1 MLDLLRENKA
11 VRADA
16 AADRDLLENTGNIAQ
31 ELRQQML
38 QLVRRQ
44 IYIEHYGKLVTAD
57 TADRAAETKGVLQML
72 GELLEDLITDRMAV
86 FVVDVLEIIQITDQK
101 PAGCSGVGLL
111 AAETGV
117 QEQPAAHNAGQEVQ
131 LAGVLTKF
139 HVAVDHQDEDEQ
151 NEVERQHGSQKLH
164 LQVENIPMDILCDIY
179 AVLPEHVVHT
189 AGEVHGREDRHT
201 DMTHDRPIR
210 LILLFSLPLM
220 LGSVFQQLYT
230 IVDTIIIGRGVG
242 MQALASI
249 GAADWINWLVLWGL
263 QGFTQGFAILTAQ
276 EFGAGAY
283 DRLRRVLAMI
293 VKLSCWFGIAVTI
306 ISLLLVRPLL
316 TLLHTDPA
324 VFGGAQ
330 TYLYVQFG
338 GSLIIIAYNMAAAVL
353 RCLGD
358 SRTPLFAIIA
368 ASFANIALDLLFV
381 MGFGWGIFGAS
392 FATVLAQLIAFLLC
406 LRSLRRLP
414 FVQMTKADWKTDPAI
429 LLHLCRLGIPTG
441 LQMSMITLGGMVLQ
455 SVLNGFGVVFVAG
468 YTAANKLY
476 GILESASV
484 AFGYAM
490 TAYMGQNRGA
500 RNAAR
505 IDAGIRAVLV
515 LSAEFTAAIVTAM
528 LLAGKPL
535 LGLFLSTEEAGA
547 ADALAV
553 AYRYLMVL
561 MTFLFALFVLQA
573 YRSSLQGLG
582 EMTVPTLSG
591 FAEML
596 MRMGAA
602 LVLPTFIGQSGVF
615 FAEGAAWVC
624 AAALNLVWYYI
635 RIGKIKR
642 DMLQ

>member
-1 MLDLLRENKA
+1 MR
-11 VRADA
+11 V
-16 AADRDLLENTGNIAQ
+16 
-31 ELRQQML
+31 
-38 QLVRRQ
+38 
-44 IYIEHYGKLVTAD
+44 
-57 TADRAAETKGVLQML
+57 
-72 GELLEDLITDRMAV
+72 
-86 FVVDVLEIIQITDQK
+86 
-101 PAGCSGVGLL
+101 
-111 AAETGV
+111 
-117 QEQPAAHNAGQEVQ
+117 
-131 LAGVLTKF
+131 
-139 HVAVDHQDEDEQ
+139 
-151 NEVERQHGSQKLH
+151 
-164 LQVENIPMDILCDIY
+164 
-179 AVLPEHVVHT
+179 
-189 AGEVHGREDRHT
+189 T
-201 DMTHDRPIR
+201 DMTHGRPIR

-263 QGFTQGFAILTAQ
+263 QGFTQGFAILAAQ

-293 VKLSCWFGIAVTI
+293 IKLSCWFGIAVTI

-316 TLLHTDPA
+316 
-324 VFGGAQ
+324 
-330 TYLYVQFG
+330 
-338 GSLIIIAYNMAAAVL
+338 
-353 RCLGD
+353 
-358 SRTPLFAIIA
+358 AIIA

-381 MGFGWGIFGAS
+381 MGVGWGIFGAS

-414 FVQMTKADWKTDPAI
+414 FVQLTKADWKTDPAI

-500 RNAAR
+500 RNDAR

-515 LSAEFTAAIVTAM
+515 LSIGFTAAIVATM

-553 AYRYLMVL
+553 AHRYLMVL
-561 MTFLFALFVLQA
+561 MAFLLALFVLQA

-602 LVLPTFIGQSGVF
+602 LVLPAFIGQSGVF

-624 AAALNLVWYYI
+624 AAALNLVWYYM

-642 DMLQ
+642 ELMQ

>member
-1 MLDLLRENKA
+1 M
-11 VRADA
+11 VR
-16 AADRDLLENTGNIAQ
+16 
-31 ELRQQML
+31 
-38 QLVRRQ
+38 V
-44 IYIEHYGKLVTAD
+44 
-57 TADRAAETKGVLQML
+57 
-72 GELLEDLITDRMAV
+72 
-86 FVVDVLEIIQITDQK
+86 
-101 PAGCSGVGLL
+101 
-111 AAETGV
+111 
-117 QEQPAAHNAGQEVQ
+117 
-131 LAGVLTKF
+131 
-139 HVAVDHQDEDEQ
+139 
-151 NEVERQHGSQKLH
+151 
-164 LQVENIPMDILCDIY
+164 
-179 AVLPEHVVHT
+179 
-189 AGEVHGREDRHT
+189 T
-201 DMTHDRPIR
+201 DMTHGRPIR

-263 QGFTQGFAILTAQ
+263 QGFTQGFAILAAQ

-306 ISLLLVRPLL
+306 TSLLLVRPLL

-406 LRSLRRLP
+406 LRSLWRLP
-414 FVQMTKADWKTDPAI
+414 FVQLTKADWKTDPAI

-490 TAYMGQNRGA
+490 TATWGRT
-500 RNAAR
+500 
-505 IDAGIRAVLV
+505 LV
-515 LSAEFTAAIVTAM
+515 HETRH
-528 LLAGKPL
+528 
-535 LGLFLSTEEAGA
+535 
-547 ADALAV
+547 ALMQAFG
-553 AYRYLMVL
+553 RYWCCPPN
-561 MTFLFALFVLQA
+561 LQPP
-573 YRSSLQGLG
+573 S
-582 EMTVPTLSG
+582 
-591 FAEML
+591 
-596 MRMGAA
+596 
-602 LVLPTFIGQSGVF
+602 
-615 FAEGAAWVC
+615 
-624 AAALNLVWYYI
+624 
-635 RIGKIKR
+635 
-642 DMLQ
+642 

>member
-1 MLDLLRENKA
+1 M
-11 VRADA
+11 VR
-16 AADRDLLENTGNIAQ
+16 
-31 ELRQQML
+31 
-38 QLVRRQ
+38 V
-44 IYIEHYGKLVTAD
+44 
-57 TADRAAETKGVLQML
+57 
-72 GELLEDLITDRMAV
+72 
-86 FVVDVLEIIQITDQK
+86 
-101 PAGCSGVGLL
+101 
-111 AAETGV
+111 
-117 QEQPAAHNAGQEVQ
+117 
-131 LAGVLTKF
+131 
-139 HVAVDHQDEDEQ
+139 
-151 NEVERQHGSQKLH
+151 
-164 LQVENIPMDILCDIY
+164 
-179 AVLPEHVVHT
+179 
-189 AGEVHGREDRHT
+189 T
-201 DMTHDRPIR
+201 DMTHGRPIR

-263 QGFTQGFAILTAQ
+263 QGFTQGFAILAAQ

-358 SRTPLFAIIA
+358 SRTPLLAILA

-414 FVQMTKADWKTDPAI
+414 FVQLTKADWKTDPAI

-505 IDAGIRAVLV
+505 IDAGIRAVLA
-515 LSAEFTAAIVTAM
+515 LSAGFTAAIVTAM

-553 AYRYLMVL
+553 AYQYLMVL
-561 MTFLFALFVLQA
+561 MAFLLALFVLQA

-624 AAALNLVWYYI
+624 AAALNLVWYYM

-642 DMLQ
+642 DMLK

>member
-1 MLDLLRENKA
+1 
-11 VRADA
+11 
-16 AADRDLLENTGNIAQ
+16 
-31 ELRQQML
+31 
-38 QLVRRQ
+38 
-44 IYIEHYGKLVTAD
+44 
-57 TADRAAETKGVLQML
+57 
-72 GELLEDLITDRMAV
+72 MARV
-86 FVVDVLEIIQITDQK
+86 
-101 PAGCSGVGLL
+101 
-111 AAETGV
+111 
-117 QEQPAAHNAGQEVQ
+117 
-131 LAGVLTKF
+131 
-139 HVAVDHQDEDEQ
+139 
-151 NEVERQHGSQKLH
+151 
-164 LQVENIPMDILCDIY
+164 
-179 AVLPEHVVHT
+179 
-189 AGEVHGREDRHT
+189 T
-201 DMTHDRPIR
+201 DMTHGRPIR

-263 QGFTQGFAILTAQ
+263 QGFTQGFAILAAQ

-293 VKLSCWFGIAVTI
+293 IKLSCWFGIAVTI

-316 TLLHTDPA
+316 
-324 VFGGAQ
+324 
-330 TYLYVQFG
+330 
-338 GSLIIIAYNMAAAVL
+338 
-353 RCLGD
+353 
-358 SRTPLFAIIA
+358 AIIA

-414 FVQMTKADWKTDPAI
+414 FVQLAKADWKTDPAI

-515 LSAEFTAAIVTAM
+515 LSIGFTAAIVATM

-553 AYRYLMVL
+553 AHRYLMVL
-561 MTFLFALFVLQA
+561 MAFLLALFVLQA
-573 YRSSLQGLG
+573 YRSSMQGLG

-602 LVLPTFIGQSGVF
+602 LVLPVFIGKSGVF

-642 DMLQ
+642 DMLK

>member
-1 MLDLLRENKA
+1 
-11 VRADA
+11 
-16 AADRDLLENTGNIAQ
+16 
-31 ELRQQML
+31 
-38 QLVRRQ
+38 
-44 IYIEHYGKLVTAD
+44 
-57 TADRAAETKGVLQML
+57 
-72 GELLEDLITDRMAV
+72 MARV
-86 FVVDVLEIIQITDQK
+86 
-101 PAGCSGVGLL
+101 
-111 AAETGV
+111 
-117 QEQPAAHNAGQEVQ
+117 
-131 LAGVLTKF
+131 
-139 HVAVDHQDEDEQ
+139 
-151 NEVERQHGSQKLH
+151 
-164 LQVENIPMDILCDIY
+164 
-179 AVLPEHVVHT
+179 
-189 AGEVHGREDRHT
+189 T
-201 DMTHDRPIR
+201 DMTHGRPIR

-263 QGFTQGFAILTAQ
+263 QGFTQGFAILAAQ

-316 TLLHTDPA
+316 
-324 VFGGAQ
+324 
-330 TYLYVQFG
+330 
-338 GSLIIIAYNMAAAVL
+338 
-353 RCLGD
+353 
-358 SRTPLFAIIA
+358 AIIA
-368 ASFANIALDLLFV
+368 ASFVNIALDLLFV

-414 FVQMTKADWKTDPAI
+414 FVQLTKADWKTDPAI

-505 IDAGIRAVLV
+505 IDAGIRAVLA
-515 LSAEFTAAIVTAM
+515 LSAGFTAAIVTAM

-553 AYRYLMVL
+553 AYQYLMVL
-561 MTFLFALFVLQA
+561 MAFLFALFMLQA

-602 LVLPTFIGQSGVF
+602 LVLPAFIGQSGVF

-642 DMLQ
+642 DMLK

>member
-1 MLDLLRENKA
+1 M
-11 VRADA
+11 VR
-16 AADRDLLENTGNIAQ
+16 
-31 ELRQQML
+31 
-38 QLVRRQ
+38 V
-44 IYIEHYGKLVTAD
+44 
-57 TADRAAETKGVLQML
+57 
-72 GELLEDLITDRMAV
+72 
-86 FVVDVLEIIQITDQK
+86 
-101 PAGCSGVGLL
+101 
-111 AAETGV
+111 
-117 QEQPAAHNAGQEVQ
+117 
-131 LAGVLTKF
+131 
-139 HVAVDHQDEDEQ
+139 
-151 NEVERQHGSQKLH
+151 
-164 LQVENIPMDILCDIY
+164 
-179 AVLPEHVVHT
+179 
-189 AGEVHGREDRHT
+189 T
-201 DMTHDRPIR
+201 DMTHGRPIR

-263 QGFTQGFAILTAQ
+263 QGFTQGFAILAAQ
-276 EFGAGAY
+276 EFGASAY

-414 FVQMTKADWKTDPAI
+414 FVQLTKADWKTDPAI

-528 LLAGKPL
+528 LRCGQTAAGTVSFDRGGGRGRCAGGGLSVSHGADGVFVCTVHAAGVPL
-535 LGLFLSTEEAGA
+535 LTAGA
-547 ADALAV
+547 GRDDCADAFWLCGNAHAHGRGARAADLHRAERRILCGRRSMGV
-553 AYRYLMVL
+553 RGSAQSGMVL
-561 MTFLFALFVLQA
+561 YADWENQAGYAAIAKRQRELSFCLQSCLSVC
-573 YRSSLQGLG
+573 SSKHKKVKKSL
-582 EMTVPTLSG
+582 
-591 FAEML
+591 
-596 MRMGAA
+596 
-602 LVLPTFIGQSGVF
+602 
-615 FAEGAAWVC
+615 
-624 AAALNLVWYYI
+624 
-635 RIGKIKR
+635 K
-642 DMLQ
+642 

>member
-1 MLDLLRENKA
+1 
-11 VRADA
+11 
-16 AADRDLLENTGNIAQ
+16 
-31 ELRQQML
+31 
-38 QLVRRQ
+38 
-44 IYIEHYGKLVTAD
+44 
-57 TADRAAETKGVLQML
+57 
-72 GELLEDLITDRMAV
+72 MARV
-86 FVVDVLEIIQITDQK
+86 
-101 PAGCSGVGLL
+101 
-111 AAETGV
+111 
-117 QEQPAAHNAGQEVQ
+117 
-131 LAGVLTKF
+131 
-139 HVAVDHQDEDEQ
+139 
-151 NEVERQHGSQKLH
+151 
-164 LQVENIPMDILCDIY
+164 
-179 AVLPEHVVHT
+179 
-189 AGEVHGREDRHT
+189 T
-201 DMTHDRPIR
+201 DMTHGRPIR

-263 QGFTQGFAILTAQ
+263 QGFTQGFAILAAQ

-316 TLLHTDPA
+316 
-324 VFGGAQ
+324 
-330 TYLYVQFG
+330 
-338 GSLIIIAYNMAAAVL
+338 
-353 RCLGD
+353 
-358 SRTPLFAIIA
+358 AIIA

-414 FVQMTKADWKTDPAI
+414 FVQLAKADWKTDPAI

-455 SVLNGFGVVFVAG
+455 SVLNSFGVVFVAG

-500 RNAAR
+500 R

-515 LSAEFTAAIVTAM
+515 LSIGFTAAIVATM

-553 AYRYLMVL
+553 AHRYLMVL
-561 MTFLFALFVLQA
+561 MAFLLALFVLQA

-642 DMLQ
+642 EMMQ

>member
-1 MLDLLRENKA
+1 
-11 VRADA
+11 
-16 AADRDLLENTGNIAQ
+16 
-31 ELRQQML
+31 
-38 QLVRRQ
+38 
-44 IYIEHYGKLVTAD
+44 
-57 TADRAAETKGVLQML
+57 
-72 GELLEDLITDRMAV
+72 
-86 FVVDVLEIIQITDQK
+86 
-101 PAGCSGVGLL
+101 
-111 AAETGV
+111 
-117 QEQPAAHNAGQEVQ
+117 
-131 LAGVLTKF
+131 
-139 HVAVDHQDEDEQ
+139 
-151 NEVERQHGSQKLH
+151 
-164 LQVENIPMDILCDIY
+164 
-179 AVLPEHVVHT
+179 
-189 AGEVHGREDRHT
+189 
-201 DMTHDRPIR
+201 
-210 LILLFSLPLM
+210 
-220 LGSVFQQLYT
+220 
-230 IVDTIIIGRGVG
+230 
-242 MQALASI
+242 
-249 GAADWINWLVLWGL
+249 
-263 QGFTQGFAILTAQ
+263 
-276 EFGAGAY
+276 
-283 DRLRRVLAMI
+283 
-293 VKLSCWFGIAVTI
+293 
-306 ISLLLVRPLL
+306 
-316 TLLHTDPA
+316 
-324 VFGGAQ
+324 
-330 TYLYVQFG
+330 
-338 GSLIIIAYNMAAAVL
+338 MAAAVL

-406 LRSLRRLP
+406 LRSLWRLP
-414 FVQMTKADWKTDPAI
+414 FVQLTKADWKTDPAI

-490 TAYMGQNRGA
+490 TAYMGQNLGA

-528 LLAGKPL
+528 LVAGKPL

-553 AYRYLMVL
+553 AYQYLMVL
-561 MTFLFALFVLQA
+561 MAFLFALFMLQA

-624 AAALNLVWYYI
+624 AAALNLVWYYM

-642 DMLQ
+642 EMLK

>member
-1 MLDLLRENKA
+1 M
-11 VRADA
+11 
-16 AADRDLLENTGNIAQ
+16 
-31 ELRQQML
+31 
-38 QLVRRQ
+38 
-44 IYIEHYGKLVTAD
+44 
-57 TADRAAETKGVLQML
+57 
-72 GELLEDLITDRMAV
+72 
-86 FVVDVLEIIQITDQK
+86 
-101 PAGCSGVGLL
+101 
-111 AAETGV
+111 
-117 QEQPAAHNAGQEVQ
+117 
-131 LAGVLTKF
+131 
-139 HVAVDHQDEDEQ
+139 
-151 NEVERQHGSQKLH
+151 
-164 LQVENIPMDILCDIY
+164 
-179 AVLPEHVVHT
+179 
-189 AGEVHGREDRHT
+189 
-201 DMTHDRPIR
+201 
-210 LILLFSLPLM
+210 
-220 LGSVFQQLYT
+220 
-230 IVDTIIIGRGVG
+230 
-242 MQALASI
+242 
-249 GAADWINWLVLWGL
+249 
-263 QGFTQGFAILTAQ
+263 
-276 EFGAGAY
+276 
-283 DRLRRVLAMI
+283 
-293 VKLSCWFGIAVTI
+293 
-306 ISLLLVRPLL
+306 
-316 TLLHTDPA
+316 
-324 VFGGAQ
+324 
-330 TYLYVQFG
+330 
-338 GSLIIIAYNMAAAVL
+338 L

-414 FVQMTKADWKTDPAI
+414 FVQLTKADWKTDPAI

-476 GILESASV
+476 GILGSASV

-515 LSAEFTAAIVTAM
+515 LSIGFTAAIVATM

-553 AYRYLMVL
+553 AHRYLMVL
-561 MTFLFALFVLQA
+561 MAFLFALFVLQA
-573 YRSSLQGLG
+573 YRSSLQGVG

-602 LVLPTFIGQSGVF
+602 LVLPVFIGKSGVF
-615 FAEGAAWVC
+615 FAEGVAWVC
-624 AAALNLVWYYI
+624 AAALNLVWYYM

-642 DMLQ
+642 EMMQ

>member
-1 MLDLLRENKA
+1 MR
-11 VRADA
+11 V
-16 AADRDLLENTGNIAQ
+16 
-31 ELRQQML
+31 
-38 QLVRRQ
+38 
-44 IYIEHYGKLVTAD
+44 
-57 TADRAAETKGVLQML
+57 
-72 GELLEDLITDRMAV
+72 
-86 FVVDVLEIIQITDQK
+86 
-101 PAGCSGVGLL
+101 
-111 AAETGV
+111 
-117 QEQPAAHNAGQEVQ
+117 
-131 LAGVLTKF
+131 
-139 HVAVDHQDEDEQ
+139 
-151 NEVERQHGSQKLH
+151 
-164 LQVENIPMDILCDIY
+164 
-179 AVLPEHVVHT
+179 
-189 AGEVHGREDRHT
+189 T
-201 DMTHDRPIR
+201 DMTHGRPIR

-263 QGFTQGFAILTAQ
+263 QGFTQGFAILAAQ

-293 VKLSCWFGIAVTI
+293 IKLSCWFGIAVTI

-316 TLLHTDPA
+316 
-324 VFGGAQ
+324 
-330 TYLYVQFG
+330 
-338 GSLIIIAYNMAAAVL
+338 
-353 RCLGD
+353 
-358 SRTPLFAIIA
+358 AIIA

-381 MGFGWGIFGAS
+381 MGVGWGIFGAS

-414 FVQMTKADWKTDPAI
+414 FVQLTKADWKTDPAI

-500 RNAAR
+500 HNDAR

-515 LSAEFTAAIVTAM
+515 LSIGFTAAIVATM

-535 LGLFLSTEEAGA
+535 LGLFLSTEEAGT

-553 AYRYLMVL
+553 AHRYLMVL
-561 MTFLFALFVLQA
+561 MAFLFALFVLQA
-573 YRSSLQGLG
+573 YRSSLQGVG

-602 LVLPTFIGQSGVF
+602 LVLPTFIGKSGVF

-642 DMLQ
+642 EMMQ